1 MFSEFVN
8 CLNVLHNSKDPRD
21 YSWKELEIETLE
33 ETSKRDVKLEK
44 GEKYVETCE
53 DEEDDIY

>member
-1 MFSEFVN
+1 MFSEFVS
-8 CLNVLHNSKDPRD
+8 CLNGLHNSKDPRD

-53 DEEDDIY
+53 DDEDD